1 MSDGKNGFEKTKKY
15 DYCIGLT
22 QQFRFCGNAFRAD
35 TYQGCDFG
43 CRYCFAN
50 YRGAIGVLRK
60 NNDSNSIPANIDV
73 FKKYMDDK
81 GSGLTQELINRKV
94 PIHLGGMSDPFQ
106 RLELKE
112 RSTLKFLKIFK
123 EYPVSIS
130 TKTAKLTNEY
140 WEVLNPKYHVF
151 QISLFSDNEE
161 TIRKFELNTPTAKE
175 RIDFIKELK
184 KSGFWVSVRIQ
195 PLINVNEAISL
206 LNKLN
211 GYIDFATVEHI
222 KVVKTGNSELRYQL
236 FEMLGTYSGRL
247 KIRRNYYKLPYNELI
262 KDIEIIKAN
271 TNIPIGV
278 GDNEIHEM
286 SDCNNCCGLDLMP
299 NSFSSWL
306 KYNSQYIRMTNDKTG
321 WFPKHTITPSNIPAN
336 IWRKTK
342 EYNFK
347 MHVDK
352 YLKDVY
358 KYECDSLF

>member
-1 MSDGKNGFEKTKKY
+1 MAKNGFEKTKKY
-15 DYCIGLT
+15 NYCIGLT

-43 CRYCFAN
+43 CKYCFAN

-73 FKKYMDDK
+73 FKKYMENK

-112 RSTLKFLKIFK
+112 RATLKFLKIFK

-130 TKTAKLTNEY
+130 TKTANLTKEY
-140 WEVLNPKYHVF
+140 WDILDPKYHVF

-161 TIRKFELNTPTAKE
+161 TIRKFELDTPTAKE

-184 KSGFWVSVRIQ
+184 RRGFWISVRIQ
-195 PLINVNEAISL
+195 PLIDVNEAISL
-206 LNKLN
+206 LNKLD
-211 GYIDFATVEHI
+211 GYIDYATVEHI
-222 KVVKTGNSELRYQL
+222 KVVKTGNSKLRYEL
-236 FEMLGTYSGRL
+236 FKLLGDYSGRL
-247 KIRRNYYKLPYNELI
+247 KIRRNYYKLPYIDLKN
-262 KDIEIIKAN
+262 DIEIIKEN
-271 TNIPIGV
+271 TNVLIGV
-278 GDNEIHEM
+278 GDNEIHEL
-286 SDCNNCCGLDLMP
+286 SDSKNCCGLDLMP
-299 NSFSSWL
+299 DSFSNWL
-306 KYNSQYIRMTNDKTG
+306 KYNSQYIRMTDDKTG
-321 WFPKHTITPSNIPAN
+321 WTPVSKITPSNIPAN

-342 EYNFK
+342 EYDFK

-358 KYECDSLF
+358 KYKCKSLF

>member
-1 MSDGKNGFEKTKKY
+1 MCDGKNGFEKNIKY

-43 CRYCFAN
+43 CKYCFAN

-60 NNDSNSIPANIDV
+60 NNDSNSIPANIDI
-73 FKKYMDDK
+73 FKKYMDNK

-112 RSTLKFLKIFK
+112 CATLKFLKIFK

-130 TKTAKLTNEY
+130 TKTANLKKEY
-140 WEVLNPKYHVF
+140 WDVLDPKYHVF
-151 QISLFSDNEE
+151 QISLFSDNEK
-161 TIRKFELNTPTAKE
+161 TIRKFEENTPTVKE

-184 KSGFWVSVRIQ
+184 RRGFWVSVRIQ
-195 PLINVNEAISL
+195 PLIDVNEAISL
-206 LNKLN
+206 LNKLD

-222 KVVKTGNSELRYQL
+222 KVVKTGNSQLRYEL
-236 FEMLGTYSGRL
+236 FKLLGNYSGKL
-247 KIRRNYYKLPYNELI
+247 KIRHNYYKLPYTDL
-262 KDIEIIKAN
+262 KHDIVIIKAN
-271 TNIPIGV
+271 TNIRIGI
-278 GDNEIHEM
+278 GDNEIHEL
-286 SDCNNCCGLDLMP
+286 SDTNNCCGLDCMP
-299 NSFSSWL
+299 KSFSNWL
-306 KYNSQYIRMTNDKTG
+306 KYNSQYIRMTDDKKG
-321 WFPKHTITPSNIPAN
+321 WTPDSTITPSNIPAN

-342 EYNFK
+342 EYDFK

-358 KYECDSLF
+358 KYKCKSLF